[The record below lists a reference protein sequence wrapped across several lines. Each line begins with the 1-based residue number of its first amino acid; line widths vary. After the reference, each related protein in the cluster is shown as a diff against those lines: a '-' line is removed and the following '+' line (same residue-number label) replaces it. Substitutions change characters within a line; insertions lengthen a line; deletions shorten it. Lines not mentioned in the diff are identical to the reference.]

1 MVTNFSSEEL
11 TIPKATVLDVA
22 EEISE
27 PLVVRINTGNGSE
40 SCLMTSQQRKK
51 RNMAL
56 NQKLLQRKLDHHSK
70 EERELIERV
79 LLEYSHV
86 FRDEESNDLKG
97 TDVIEHQY
105 WWVMRGQ

>member
-11 TIPKATVLDVA
+11 TITKATVLGVT

-27 PLVVRINTGNGSE
+27 PLVVRINAGNGSE
-40 SCLMTSQQRKK
+40 SCFMTSQQRKK
-51 RNMAL
+51 RNMAP
-56 NQKLLQRKLDHHSK
+56 NQKLLQRKLDHLTK
-70 EERELIERV
+70 EERELIEPV

-86 FRDEESNDLKG
+86 FCDEESNDFKD

-105 WWVMRGQ
+105 WWVTRGQ